1 MPDGDFHSQLPP
13 DRPGLFAS
21 LDQTGLRFS
30 ERRLLL
36 LVGDLACL
44 SGALAI
50 SLAISYSERVT
61 QLRPIWWIALAA
73 IWVIFSMVF
82 DCYDLLLA
90 SQSTRSAVISGGTAI
105 LVSAA
110 YLVTPVI
117 SAPLT
122 RSRTGWWLFAAM
134 ATLFVGLWRM
144 LYAGLVRQP
153 GLQRRVLVVGAGRSG
168 RDLVGRLDALGAES
182 GIDICGFVDDD
193 PELEGGQVG
202 GHPVLG
208 KCSDLEPLVT
218 EMRCNEIVVAVT
230 DPDTMSD
237 PLGAAL
243 CRCWVKGVDVTPLPL
258 FFEEALGEMPA
269 EHLGSGVFSIMYV
282 ESAGFQR
289 LWDFGSRVIDILLS
303 LIGLVVCGVLYPFVA
318 VAVKLDSSGPVLF
331 RQVRVGR
338 HGRPFTLYKFRSMVQ
353 DAEEGGAVW
362 AKVGDSRVTRVGR
375 FLRKTRIDELPQL
388 WNVLV
393 GAMSLVG
400 PRPERP
406 EFVRELGDAIP
417 YYDLRH
423 AVRPGLTGWA
433 QVRYSYGNTTDDA
446 RAKLRYDLYYIKHRG
461 PLLYLSIVLKTVRTV
476 VRMEGV

>member
-1 MPDGDFHSQLPP
+1 MPNGDSNSQLPP
-13 DRPGLFAS
+13 RRRGILAS

-36 LVGDLACL
+36 LLGDLACL

-61 QLRPIWWIALAA
+61 QLRPIWWIALAT
-73 IWVIFSMVF
+73 IWVVFSLVF
-82 DCYDLLLA
+82 DCYDLQLA
-90 SQSTRSAVISGGTAI
+90 SQSPRSAVVSGGTAL

-144 LYAGLVRQP
+144 LYSGLVRQP
-153 GLQRRVLVVGAGRSG
+153 GLKRRVLIVGAGRSG

-193 PELEGGQVG
+193 PDLEGGQADG
-202 GHPVLG
+202 YPVLG
-208 KCSDLEPLVT
+208 NSKHLERLVSET
-218 EMRCNEIVVAVT
+218 RCNEIVVAVT

-237 PLGAAL
+237 RLGAAL
-243 CRCWVKGVDVTPLPL
+243 CRCWVQGVDVTPLPL
-258 FFEEALGEMPA
+258 FFEEALGELPS

-282 ESAGFQR
+282 ESASFQR
-289 LWDFGSRVIDILLS
+289 MWDFGARLLDMA
-303 LIGLVVCGVLYPFVA
+303 LALVGLVVCGVLLPFVA
-318 VAVKLDSSGPVLF
+318 LVIKLDSSGPVFF

-338 HGRPFTLYKFRSMVQ
+338 HGRPFTLLKFRSMVQ
-353 DAEEGGAVW
+353 DAEKGGAVW
-362 AKVGDSRVTRVGR
+362 AQAGDSRVTRTGR
-375 FLRKTRIDELPQL
+375 LLRKTRIDELPQL

-406 EFVRELGDAIP
+406 EFVHDLSAVIP

-433 QVRYSYGNTTDDA
+433 QVRYPYGNSTDDA
-446 RAKLRYDLYYIKHRG
+446 RAKLRYHLNEYHTKEDEDGLAHHGIG
-461 PLLYLSIVLKTVRTV
+461 DQTEEDP
-476 VRMEGV
+476 

>member
-1 MPDGDFHSQLPP
+1 MSDGDFHSANPP
-13 DRPGLFAS
+13 HRRGVLAS

-36 LVGDLACL
+36 LVGDVACL

-61 QLRPIWWIALAA
+61 QVKPLWWVVLAA
-73 IWVIFSMVF
+73 IWVVLSMVF
-82 DCYDLLLA
+82 DCYDLQLA
-90 SQSTRSAVISGGTAI
+90 SQSPRSAVIAGGTAL

-110 YLVTPVI
+110 YLVTPVL

-134 ATLFVGLWRM
+134 ATLLVGLWRM
-144 LYAGLVRQP
+144 VYAGLVRQP
-153 GLQRRVLVVGAGRSG
+153 GLERRVLVVGAGHSG
-168 RDLVGRLDALGAES
+168 RDLVGRLGALGAES
-182 GIDICGFVDDD
+182 GIAVCGFLDDN
-193 PELEGGQVG
+193 PELEGGQAD

-208 KCSDLEPLVT
+208 NSSDLERLVS
-218 EMRCNEIVVAVT
+218 EVRCNEIVVAVT

-258 FFEEALGEMPA
+258 FFEEALGELPA

-289 LWDFGSRVIDILLS
+289 LWDLCGRMIDVLLS
-303 LIGLVVCGVLYPFVA
+303 LAGLSLCMLLFPFVA
-318 VAVKLDSSGPVLF
+318 LWIKLDTTGPVLF
-331 RQVRVGR
+331 RQERIGR
-338 HGRPFTLYKFRSMVQ
+338 HGRPFTLIKFRSMVQ
-353 DAEEGGAVW
+353 DAEKGGAVW
-362 AKVGDSRVTRVGR
+362 AKIDDARVTRAGR
-375 FLRKTRIDELPQL
+375 FLRRTRIDELPQL

-406 EFVRELGDAIP
+406 EFVQELSARIP

-433 QVRYSYGNTTDDA
+433 QVRYRYGNSMDDA

-476 VRMEGV
+476 ARMEGV